1 MKVVIVSPEKVLYEN
16 TATAIK
22 LPGMQGRFE
31 VLEGHAPIIS
41 TLTKGVVTC
50 LGETP
55 FEVEITG
62 GFAEVARTVVS
73 VCVEL

>member
-62 GFAEVARTVVS
+62 GFAEVARNVVS